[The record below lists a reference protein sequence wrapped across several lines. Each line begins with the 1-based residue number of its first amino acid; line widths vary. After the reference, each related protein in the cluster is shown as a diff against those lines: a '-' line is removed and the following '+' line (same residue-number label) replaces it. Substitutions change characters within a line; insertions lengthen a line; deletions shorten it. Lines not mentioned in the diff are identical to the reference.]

1 MRQPRVVRIALAQ
14 VDCTLGD
21 LEENLRRTAGAIE
34 HARADGADLVVFPE
48 LNLTGYSLGRVAED
62 VALEGLDGEAA
73 GFLDGDGR
81 MGIVVG
87 YAEAGRLH
95 TYNAAAYVQEGVA
108 RHVHRKL
115 FLTTYGLFEERK
127 HFSPGQALR
136 AFDTPFGRMAML
148 ICNDAWQPMLPCLA
162 VQDGARVLLVTANS
176 SRLRFPG
183 VAGLP
188 EEWGNIT
195 RFYARMLECYVVF
208 VNRVGTEGELN
219 FWGGS
224 HVVDPYG
231 QVIAQAPFDE
241 AAVTTVEI
249 DLDLVRRRR
258 HEMPLVKEARLALI
272 AREVGR
278 LADEGGD
285 L

>member
-1 MRQPRVVRIALAQ
+1 M
-14 VDCTLGD
+14 
-21 LEENLRRTAGAIE
+21 
-34 HARADGADLVVFPE
+34 
-48 LNLTGYSLGRVAED
+48 
-62 VALEGLDGEAA
+62 
-73 GFLDGDGR
+73 
-81 MGIVVG
+81 
-87 YAEAGRLH
+87 
-95 TYNAAAYVQEGVA
+95 A
-108 RHVHRKL
+108 RHLHRKL
-115 FLTTYGLFEERK
+115 FLTTYGIFEERK

-136 AFDTPFGRMAML
+136 AFDTPFGRMAIL

-162 VQDGARVLLVTANS
+162 VQDGARVLIVPANS

-188 EEWGNIT
+188 EEWLNIT
-195 RFYARMLECYVVF
+195 RFYARMLECFVVF
-208 VNRVGTEGELN
+208 VNRVGTEGELT

-231 QVIAQAPFDE
+231 QVVFQAPFDE
-241 AAVTTVEI
+241 PAVTTVEI

>member
-1 MRQPRVVRIALAQ
+1 MIRVALAQ

-21 LEENLRRTAGAIE
+21 LEENLRRTAAAIE
-34 HARADGADLVVFPE
+34 RARADGADLVVFPE

-62 VALEGLDGEAA
+62 VALDEPRRRA
-73 GFLDGDGR
+73 GRAPRRRRADGR
-81 MGIVVG
+81 
-87 YAEAGRLH
+87 GRRLSPRPGAC
-95 TYNAAAYVQEGVA
+95 TPTTAPPTSRRASA

-115 FLTTYGLFEERK
+115 YLTTYGLFEERK

-136 AFDTPFGRMAML
+136 AFDTPFGRMAIL
-148 ICNDAWQPMLPCLA
+148 ICNDVWQPMLPCLA
-162 VQDGARVLLVTANS
+162 VQDGARVLIVPANS
-176 SRLRFPG
+176 SRQRFPG

-188 EEWGNIT
+188 EEWRNIN
-195 RFYARMLECYVVF
+195 RFYARMLECFVVF
-208 VNRVGTEGELN
+208 VNRVGTEGELT

-231 QVIAQAPFDE
+231 QMVSRPRSTSPS
-241 AAVTTVEI
+241 VTTVEI